1 MSPVDPR
8 RDSDDPWE
16 RLEAARARK
25 AVRSPI
31 KAPEGGWQ
39 GPEPVLEPNQE
50 GDEETLSPASPG
62 RDATAKAPPPAKNRA
77 RKATPKKNRP
87 RKQRPNAFTQNERAE
102 LHRLAAQPG
111 ATAASI
117 ARTLDI
123 KADRVRHWARTEGV
137 TLADGRQAAK
147 GRPPTWDIDLAC
159 NLARDG
165 HTTQAIA
172 ARVEVSV
179 STVRRA
185 LVRRGEP
192 VVDGRS
198 ENSGRNNPVTRRL
211 DALETAHLAKAYER
225 LGSVKDVAKELQLPS
240 TTTSRLLR
248 ARGIDVRA
256 SGEVQEGRPGEDRA
270 GPLRDLMAANGV
282 TSSDVR
288 AWALAEGRE
297 VHPQGVPSRE
307 LIEAY
312 LLAFPRR
319 QVA

>member
-1 MSPVDPR
+1 MTRDPR
-8 RDSDDPWE
+8 LDSDDPWE
-16 RLEAARARK
+16 RLEAARERHTIK
-25 AVRSPI
+25 SPI
-31 KAPEGGWQ
+31 KAPKGGWQ
-39 GPEPVLEPNQE
+39 GPEPTIEAEP
-50 GDEETLSPASPG
+50 PAPT
-62 RDATAKAPPPAKNRA
+62 DAPEPEPVPEAPAPPAKKKRTRRNA
-77 RKATPKKNRP
+77 PKKKTR
-87 RKQRPNAFTQNERAE
+87 RLRPNAFTESERTE
-102 LHRLAAQPG
+102 LRRLAQQPG
-111 ATAASI
+111 ATAPEI
-117 ARTLDI
+117 ARALGV
-123 KADRVRHWARTEGV
+123 KADRVRYWAKTEGV
-137 TLADGRQAAK
+137 TLANGRDTAK

-159 NLARDG
+159 DLARDG
-165 HTTQAIA
+165 HTVQAIA
-172 ARVEVSV
+172 HRVGVSV

-192 VVDGRS
+192 TVDGRS
-198 ENSGRNNPVTRRL
+198 ENSGRNNPITKQL

-225 LGSVKDVAKELQLPS
+225 LGSVKAVAKELGLPA

-248 ARGIDVRA
+248 ARGIEVRT

-297 VHPQGVPSRE
+297 VHPQGAPSRE

-312 LLAFPRR
+312 LLVFPRR